1 MRPLLALGLTAACF
15 AAAITIPARAEFL
28 LGGQANAG
36 SGIPLAATLPP
47 IAEPSAAPVRRPVAV
62 PVAKGFGEQVSL
74 RFAARQIVPSE
85 VALAIADNVDATTN
99 VNWQGDRPWNRVL
112 QDVLKPLDLRLTI
125 SGKTAL
131 ISR

>member
-1 MRPLLALGLTAACF
+1 MRRFFALSLTAACV
-15 AAAITIPARAEFL
+15 ASAYALPARAEL
-28 LGGQANAG
+28 VLGGAG
-36 SGIPLAATLPP
+36 PVSPAAVAAALPP
-47 IAEPSAAPVRRPVAV
+47 IAASPAAPVRRPVAL

-74 RFAARQIVPSE
+74 RFAARQIVPSDL
-85 VALAIADNVDATTN
+85 ALAIADNVDATVN
-99 VNWQGDRPWNRVL
+99 VSWQGDRPWNRVL